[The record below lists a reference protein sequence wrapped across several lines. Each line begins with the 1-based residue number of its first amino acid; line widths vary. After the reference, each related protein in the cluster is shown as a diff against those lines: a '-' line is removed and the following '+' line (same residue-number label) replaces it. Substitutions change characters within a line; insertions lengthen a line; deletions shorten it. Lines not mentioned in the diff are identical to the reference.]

1 MSRHLVSLKKQPPPP
16 RYTTAMS
23 TPGSSPNRRDLRRL
37 AMQVLYQLDVTAP
50 KHKPGHGPTKLPTAD
65 DLAEQLDE
73 EHDSLATRKF
83 AAELALLA
91 WHTRDAAD
99 ERIAELTPD
108 WPTHRQP
115 PVDRAILRLAYYEM
129 ISGHAPVKVAINE
142 AVELSKQFCGE
153 QSPPFING
161 VLDKLAKA
169 ITAPQPEE
177 GVAGDAQ
184 RPVPE
189 QPADADAWL
198 DDAMEK

>member
-1 MSRHLVSLKKQPPPP
+1 
-16 RYTTAMS
+16 MS
-23 TPGSSPNRRDLRRL
+23 TPNRRDLRRL

-50 KHKPGHGPTKLPTAD
+50 KHKPGHGPTRLPSAD

-73 EHDSLATRKF
+73 EHDSLPTRRF
-83 AAELALLA
+83 AAELALQA
-91 WHTRDAAD
+91 WATRNAAD

-142 AVELSKQFCGE
+142 AVELSKQYCSE

-161 VLDKLAKA
+161 VLDKLAKS
-169 ITAPQPEE
+169 IDAPPPQEAASDDTP
-177 GVAGDAQ
+177 
-184 RPVPE
+184 RPVAR
-189 QPADADAWL
+189 PADADAWL